1 MTMTSDKIAGFCTI
15 LLGAILLFWI
25 TPAATET
32 VDYGWMRPNTLPN
45 ILAWIL
51 IIAGVG
57 LALSPSELSAP
68 SFMLIGKAASYFLV
82 IVLGL
87 IAIFHFGYLV
97 IAPLLALAVMFL
109 LGERRLF
116 WLLIG
121 AALVPT
127 AIWLFVEVL
136 LSRPLP

>member
-1 MTMTSDKIAGFCTI
+1 MTMTHDKIAGLCTI
-15 LLGAILLFWI
+15 LLGAILLFWL

-45 ILAWIL
+45 ILAWMM

-57 LALSPSELSAP
+57 LALLPSEPSAP
-68 SFMLIGKAASYFLV
+68 SFMLIGKGASYFLV
-82 IVLGL
+82 IVMGL
-87 IAIFHFGYLV
+87 FAMSHFGYLV
-97 IAPLLALAVMFL
+97 VAPLLALAVMLL

-116 WLLIG
+116 WLLTG
-121 AALVPT
+121 SALVPT